1 MTADNQLTQR
11 PAWKALQNHY
21 KQIEPLH
28 LRNLFA
34 DDPQRAD
41 RFSMEALGIYLDYSK
56 NRITGETLPLLLDL
70 AESSGLRTR
79 IEAMFRGDKINFT
92 EDRAVLHVALRAPQQ
107 ASIVVDGK
115 NVVPEVHAV
124 LDKMADF
131 ANRVRSGEWKG
142 FTEKRIR
149 NVVNIGIGGSDL
161 GPMMAYEALKH
172 YSDRNLTLRFVSNI
186 DGTDIAEAIRDLDPA
201 ETLFVVC
208 SKTFTTQETLTNAQ
222 SARDWCLNT
231 LHDKQAVAK
240 HFVAVSTN
248 KEEVAKFGIDTAN
261 MFEFWDWVGGR
272 YSYASAIGL
281 SVMIGIGP
289 DNFRDMLAG
298 FHAMD
303 EHFRTA
309 SFEKNLPV
317 LLGVIGVWY
326 SNFFGAETHAIL
338 PYDQYLWRLSAYC
351 QQLDMESN
359 GKYVDCEGKAVTYN
373 TGPIIWG
380 QPGTNGQ
387 HAYYQLIHQGTRLI
401 PCDFIGFYQSLNPRG
416 PHHDLLMANMFA
428 QTEALAFG
436 KTAQQVEAEGVASS
450 LVQHRT
456 FEGNRPTNTI
466 LAQQLTPDMLGK
478 LIALYEHKVFVQ
490 GTIWNI
496 NSFDQWG
503 VELGKVLAN
512 RINPELASE
521 SGADLQHDSST
532 NALIQRYRQ
541 HRVPH

>member
-1 MTADNQLTQR
+1 
-11 PAWKALQNHY
+11 
-21 KQIEPLH
+21 
-28 LRNLFA
+28 
-34 DDPQRAD
+34 
-41 RFSMEALGIYLDYSK
+41 
-56 NRITGETLPLLLDL
+56 
-70 AESSGLRTR
+70 
-79 IEAMFRGDKINFT
+79 MFRGDKINFT

-289 DNFRDMLAG
+289 DNFRGMLAG